1 MICLKFSPATF
12 CRQHE
17 IGSMPNQTN
26 TVKNEAVLLYTLAGI
41 QFTHIMDFMI
51 VFPLGPMFRRVLNI
65 SANEFGLMVSV
76 YSFAAAISG
85 LLAATFIDR
94 YDRKRVV
101 LTLYILFAAATLLCA
116 LAPNFW
122 FLMIARGLAGVFG
135 GILGAMVQAFVGDC
149 IPEQRRGRAMGVV
162 MGAFSLSTI
171 AGVPLGLWLAN
182 HFSWRAPFIFVAG
195 LSVIIFALGIRALP
209 KVPPHAK
216 SRDNKHIFV
225 PMLAVLREPNHLRA
239 FGFMCLMIMSSFSV
253 IPFITLY
260 MTSNVKVEET
270 LLPYIYLVGGFATF
284 FSSRGIGWAADKYG
298 KIRTYRWVAL
308 VAMLPLLLITHLQPV
323 AFAWVV
329 VVTTLFFVFISGR
342 MIPGMAVVTSSAL
355 PHLRGTFMSMNSS
368 AMQMASGLASLVAGL
383 VIGHTESGELT
394 RYDWVGYA
402 AMAVGFA
409 AMWMIGRVKIH
420 SASPMKS

>member
-1 MICLKFSPATF
+1 
-12 CRQHE
+12 
-17 IGSMPNQTN
+17 MPNSSVN
-26 TVKNEAVLLYTLAGI
+26 VKNEAVLLYTLAGI

-51 VFPLGPMFRRVLNI
+51 VFPLGPMFRRVLDI
-65 SANEFGLMVSV
+65 SAHEFGWLVSV

-94 YDRKRVV
+94 YDRKRIV
-101 LTLYILFAAATLLCA
+101 LTLYILFALATLLCA

-122 FLMIARGLAGVFG
+122 FLIVARGLAGVFG
-135 GILGAMVQAFVGDC
+135 GVLGAMVQAFIGDT

-195 LSVIIFALGIRALP
+195 LSLIIFAVGIRALP
-209 KVPPHAK
+209 KVPPHAN
-216 SRDNKHIFV
+216 SRDHKHIFA
-225 PMLAVLREPNHLRA
+225 PMLEVLREPNHLRA
-239 FGFMCLMIMSSFSV
+239 FTFMCLMIMSSFSV

-260 MTSNVKVEET
+260 MTANVKMIET
-270 LLPYIYLVGGFATF
+270 SLPFIYLVGGFATF
-284 FSSRGIGWAADKYG
+284 FSSRGIGWAADKFG
-298 KIRTYRWVAL
+298 KVITYRWIAL
-308 VAMLPLLLITHLQPV
+308 AAMLPLLLITHLRPV
-323 AFAWVV
+323 ALGWVLL
-329 VVTTLFFVFISGR
+329 VTTLFFVFISGR

-355 PHLRGTFMSMNSS
+355 PRLRGTFMSMNAS
-368 AMQMASGLASLVAGL
+368 AMQMASGLASLLAGW
-383 VIGHTESGELT
+383 VIGHTETGELT
-394 RYDWVGYA
+394 NYDFVGYA

-420 SASPMKS
+420 SAR